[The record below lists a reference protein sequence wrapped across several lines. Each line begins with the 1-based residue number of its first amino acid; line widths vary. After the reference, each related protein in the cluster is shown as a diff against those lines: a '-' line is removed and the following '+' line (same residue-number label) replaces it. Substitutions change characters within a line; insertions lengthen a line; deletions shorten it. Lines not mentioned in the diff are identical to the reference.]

1 MTATYHFSSEQLI
14 RSCPLPKSMF
24 SHKSQH
30 SLTIT
35 ASKVEPLS
43 ALLKRNKK
51 HLEYNVMEKLIET
64 IGRQLHQLELDNK
77 GIAGFNLDD
86 ITVFYDMIPKRKVG
100 SGSAVTNKAHT
111 NDDTD
116 DDDDNYD
123 DDDNDNTYSM
133 TDASIIHFAITNE
146 DKIHDIDE
154 EHQLTI
160 TAPYQKE
167 YTTIAAATT
176 KNIAFHSPEFKE
188 FTSKK
193 TLPYTLHFKS
203 GYYSFG
209 LLCVYCYI
217 SRSAA
222 VAAAISKKDQDQ
234 DQDQD
239 QDHEAILSS
248 IVNTK
253 IYWFLKRVLEEN
265 PSERRYICV

>member
-1 MTATYHFSSEQLI
+1 
-14 RSCPLPKSMF
+14 MF
-24 SHKSQH
+24 SHKSEH
-30 SLTIT
+30 SLTII

-43 ALLKRNKK
+43 AFLKRNKK

-64 IGRQLHQLELDNK
+64 IGRQLHHLELDNK
-77 GIAGFNLDD
+77 GISGFNLDD
-86 ITVFYDMIPKRKVG
+86 ITVFYDITGTRDGTRDGTPDD
-100 SGSAVTNKAHT
+100 AH
-111 NDDTD
+111 DT
-116 DDDDNYD
+116 
-123 DDDNDNTYSM
+123 T

-146 DKIHDIDE
+146 DKIHDIDD

-160 TAPYQKE
+160 NAPYQKE
-167 YTTIAAATT
+167 YTTTAATTT
-176 KNIAFHSPEFKE
+176 KNIAFYSPEFKD
-188 FTSKK
+188 FVSKK

-222 VAAAISKKDQDQ
+222 ASAKKDHDHDQ
-234 DQDQD
+234 AH
-239 QDHEAILSS
+239 DHEEILSS
-248 IVNTK
+248 IINTK

>member
-24 SHKSQH
+24 SHKSEH
-30 SLTIT
+30 SLTIS

-43 ALLKRNKK
+43 AFLKRNKK
-51 HLEYNVMEKLIET
+51 HLEYNIMEKLIET
-64 IGRQLHQLELDNK
+64 IGRQLHHLELDNK
-77 GIAGFNLDD
+77 GISGFNLDD
-86 ITVFYDMIPKRKVG
+86 ITVFYDIAGTR
-100 SGSAVTNKAHT
+100 
-111 NDDTD
+111 DDTCHTSHD
-116 DDDDNYD
+116 
-123 DDDNDNTYSM
+123 T

-146 DKIHDIDE
+146 DKIHDIDD

-160 TAPYQKE
+160 TSPYQKE
-167 YTTIAAATT
+167 YTTIATATT
-176 KNIAFHSPEFKE
+176 KNIAFYSPEFKD
-188 FTSKK
+188 FVSKK

-217 SRSAA
+217 SRSADA
-222 VAAAISKKDQDQ
+222 TAAITKK
-234 DQDQD
+234 DQD

-248 IVNTK
+248 IINTK
-253 IYWFLKRVLEEN
+253 IYWFLKRVLQEN

>member
-1 MTATYHFSSEQLI
+1 
-14 RSCPLPKSMF
+14 MF

-51 HLEYNVMEKLIET
+51 HLEYNVMEILIES

-77 GIAGFNLDD
+77 GISSFNLDD
-86 ITVFYDMIPKRKVG
+86 ITVFYDMRPKRKLE
-100 SGSAVTNKAHT
+100 S
-111 NDDTD
+111 NDDDSDSDSD
-116 DDDDNYD
+116 DD
-123 DDDNDNTYSM
+123 TPRHST
-133 TDASIIHFAITNE
+133 TDAEIIHFAITNE

-160 TAPYQKE
+160 IAPYQKE
-167 YTTIAAATT
+167 YTTTT
-176 KNIAFHSPEFKE
+176 KNIAFYSPEFKE
-188 FTSKK
+188 FISKK

-209 LLCVYCYI
+209 LLCMYCYI
-217 SRSAA
+217 SRSTATL
-222 VAAAISKKDQDQ
+222 KEQ
-234 DQDQD
+234 
-239 QDHEAILSS
+239 AILTLENDFAP
-248 IVNTK
+248 IINTK
-253 IYWFLKRVLEEN
+253 IYWFLKRVLQEN